1 MKKLF
6 RARRVYFLML
16 SLGSIILIN
25 TCDGQSVVGKWKRDL
40 SHMFSVDKTTGEI
53 VNVSPDVQKQYN
65 EAYKENGYQEILEMK
80 ADNTYI
86 STVSAGGKQ
95 TVHSGVYTVV
105 GKTLEMNIAEVQGS
119 KTTITILK
127 LTNSSMLWNLVF
139 KGRSTGIDY
148 EKM

>member
-1 MKKLF
+1 MTKLF
-6 RARRVYFLML
+6 KSRRLYVFIFLIGSFIL
-16 SLGSIILIN
+16 SN

-53 VNVSPDVQKQYN
+53 VYVSQEVQKQYD
-65 EAYKENGYQEILEMK
+65 EAYKENGYMEILEMK
-80 ADNTYI
+80 ADNTYT

-95 TVHSGVYTVV
+95 TIHSGVYSRS
-105 GKTLEMNIAEVQGS
+105 GKTLEMNIAEVQGG

-127 LTNSSMLWNLVF
+127 LTNSSMLWNLVY